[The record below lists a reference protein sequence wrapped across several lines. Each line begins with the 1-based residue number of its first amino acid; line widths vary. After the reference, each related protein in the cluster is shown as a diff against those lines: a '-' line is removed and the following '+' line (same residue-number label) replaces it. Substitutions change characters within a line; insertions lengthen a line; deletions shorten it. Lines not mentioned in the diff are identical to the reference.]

1 MATAI
6 DRRTNLRSWLP
17 TVGPTIYGPG
27 LKEGGQCNQRNM
39 TKLLGVPLVGR
50 LRAEYFALG
59 TGEMGL
65 SCPALVAAR

>member
-1 MATAI
+1 MATTI

-50 LRAEYFALG
+50 LGAE
-59 TGEMGL
+59 
-65 SCPALVAAR
+65 